1 MNIFHTLFPKPGLIA
16 RLLFLCPLKWIFL
29 KISVKKV

>member
-16 RLLFLCPLKWIFL
+16 GLLFLCQISFSIEIF
-29 KISVKKV
+29 

>member
-16 RLLFLCPLKWIFL
+16 GLFFYVKFPFL
-29 KISVKKV
+29 